1 MPVSLS
7 PARPT
12 RSDASAGEAG
22 ALKGAAKERNVPRAV
37 LGSLLVAACAL
48 AGAYVYFA
56 SGSSTQV
63 LRLAERV
70 PAGAVIQA
78 LDLTGARVSGGND
91 SGLISTSQE
100 SLVVGRTAA
109 VTLVAGGYLTAG
121 ELGAASLPA
130 GQAEVEVDAK
140 FGSYPADLSV
150 GAHVALSSVAANGSS
165 AAAASASAVTPLSGD
180 PQATVVAVTPSSSG
194 DGSAGIELSTD
205 ATDAASI
212 NAIPVGQAVVAVIS
226 ASGE

>member
-1 MPVSLS
+1 MSVSLS
-7 PARPT
+7 RIPSA
-12 RSDASAGEAG
+12 RSDSHAIEPG
-22 ALKGAAKERNVPRAV
+22 ALKGSAKERNVPRAV

-48 AGAYVYFA
+48 AGAYAYFA
-56 SGSSTQV
+56 SGGSAQV
-63 LRLAERV
+63 LRLAQRV

-78 LDLTGARVSGGND
+78 SDLTSVKVTGG
-91 SGLISTSQE
+91 SGLISASQE
-100 SLVVGRTAA
+100 NLVVGRTAA
-109 VTLVAGGYLTAG
+109 VTLVAGGYLTAA

-140 FGSYPADLSV
+140 FGSYPSDLSV
-150 GAHVALSSVAANGSS
+150 GTRVAVSSVATSGSGTAPS
-165 AAAASASAVTPLSGD
+165 TGVTPLSDD

-205 ATDAASI
+205 ESNAASI

-226 ASGE
+226 SGGE